1 MNGINWT
8 SYEFQRAP
16 RTLLCQF
23 RRKDGFA
30 HTGYAKDF
38 QPEFN
43 IAGLEWRLT
52 GIARTELEGMPE
64 ETRQQVMPQN
74 IAWSSLM
81 LVSKPGDFD
90 RGSLLGQLFD

>member
-1 MNGINWT
+1 MNEFDWT
-8 SYEFQRAP
+8 DYTATPAP

-23 RRKDGFA
+23 RRRDGFA

-38 QPEFN
+38 LPEFN
-43 IAGLEWRLT
+43 VAGLEWRLT

-81 LVSKPGDFD
+81 LAPKPGDFA